1 MVGVNT
7 PPTAPEATVA
17 AVARIL
23 ASRTQ
28 STSPTPRAAR
38 PRLRLPLDVEKDV
51 VAVAASSNGIYF
63 GAKNA
68 QSIGLVSFYD
78 SVDFQK
84 SSEVEAKPRA
94 AENWRLPLRSSE
106 WLLEDESG

>member
-1 MVGVNT
+1 M
-7 PPTAPEATVA
+7 
-17 AVARIL
+17 
-23 ASRTQ
+23 
-28 STSPTPRAAR
+28 
-38 PRLRLPLDVEKDV
+38 RLPLDVEKDV
-51 VAVAASSNGIYF
+51 VAVAASSNGIYV

-106 WLLEDESG
+106 WLLEDESEQENIKRSGFALIPIDGQAARSQNVTFPDRL